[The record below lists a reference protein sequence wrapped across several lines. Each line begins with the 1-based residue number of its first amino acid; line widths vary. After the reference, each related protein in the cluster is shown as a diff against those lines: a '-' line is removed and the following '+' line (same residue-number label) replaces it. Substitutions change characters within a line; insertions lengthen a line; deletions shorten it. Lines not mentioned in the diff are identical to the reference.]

1 MVRNVSG
8 GTSHKRF
15 AKKHADTAPRALR
28 RAGPGESYG
37 VVCEMSG
44 GQHCKVV
51 DEAGIKATCVIRKKF
66 RGRGKRDNTIAVG
79 TWVLVAPRE
88 YETAPQEGGRAPK
101 CDLLEVYS
109 SLEREKLM
117 SDPGDADFSELTA
130 ARRMAAGEV
139 ESDPEIEFFDDCSD
153 LDIDSI

>member
-8 GTSHKRF
+8 GTGHKKF

-51 DEAGIKATCVIRKKF
+51 DEAGIKSTCVIRKKF

-88 YETAPQEGGRAPK
+88 YETAPTEGGRAPK

-109 SLEREKLM
+109 SLEKEKLM
-117 SDPGDADFSELTA
+117 SDPGDADFSELMA
-130 ARRMAAGEV
+130 ARRSAAGEV
-139 ESDPEIEFFDDCSD
+139 ESDPEIEFFDDCCE